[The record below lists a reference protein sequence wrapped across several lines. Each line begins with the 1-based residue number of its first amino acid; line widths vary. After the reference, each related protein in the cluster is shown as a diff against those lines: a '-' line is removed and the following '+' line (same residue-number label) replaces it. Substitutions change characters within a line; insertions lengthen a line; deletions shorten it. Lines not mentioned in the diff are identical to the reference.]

1 MSQAIV
7 FDDGRYNGR
16 TLREWLPEVVERI
29 VQRFDPVRI
38 VLFGS
43 LADGTEDRDSDID
56 LLVVLDEVDDK
67 RTSMLDLQR
76 ATSDFPAPLDLIPTD
91 PLEIARRGDLVGSI
105 LRPALRHGRVLYER
119 S

>member
-29 VQRFDPVRI
+29 VQRFDPVRV

-43 LADGTEDRDSDID
+43 LAEGTEDRDSDID
-56 LLVVLDEVDDK
+56 LLVVLDEVEDK
-67 RTSMLDLQR
+67 RASMLELHR
-76 ATSDFPAPLDLIPTD
+76 ATSDFPTPLDLIPTD
-91 PLEIARRGDLVGSI
+91 ADEIERRGDLVGSI

-119 S
+119 T